1 MKILFLSIVL
11 CASLSFAIDIPEV
24 RDVNGFAAEKRDI
37 QVIESVGEAVLG
49 DDTTPAQAKAMA
61 LNNARRSAIE
71 EASGVVIHGSTVVYN
86 YQLISDLVK
95 ASTRGLI
102 VKEEILIDD
111 IKKEGKQ
118 IVYGTKI
125 RVHVKPLEYQRDGSL
140 KILKA
145 EVNRYGSTS
154 KGSVFQNGDEIQ
166 IKVKANKEGYINV
179 FGISQDGMVTKLYPN
194 EYFKAEVI
202 SPEMEFIF
210 PDERQRGLGLKLK
223 LRTPKNL
230 SRTVETILV
239 VATKE
244 RMDFLSDKKA
254 DEVTITDLMKELSEI
269 DSSSWTEEAIGYEI
283 SR

>member
-37 QVIESVGEAVLG
+37 QVIESVGEAILG
-49 DDTTPAQAKAMA
+49 DDTTPAQAKSIA

-223 LRTPKNL
+223 VRTPKNL
-230 SRTVETILV
+230 SRTVETILI

-283 SR
+283 RR

>member
-37 QVIESVGEAVLG
+37 QVIESVGEAILG

>member
-37 QVIESVGEAVLG
+37 QVIESVGEAILG

-283 SR
+283 RR

>member
-37 QVIESVGEAVLG
+37 QVIESVGEAILG

-230 SRTVETILV
+230 SRTVETILI

>member
-37 QVIESVGEAVLG
+37 QVIESVGEAMLG

-283 SR
+283 RR

>member
-37 QVIESVGEAVLG
+37 QVIESVGEAMLG

-223 LRTPKNL
+223 VRTPKNL
-230 SRTVETILV
+230 SRTVETILI

-283 SR
+283 RR

>member
-154 KGSVFQNGDEIQ
+154 KGSIFQNGDEIQ

-223 LRTPKNL
+223 VRTPKNL
-230 SRTVETILV
+230 SRTVETILI

>member
-37 QVIESVGEAVLG
+37 QVIESVGEAILG

-223 LRTPKNL
+223 VRTPKNL
-230 SRTVETILV
+230 SRTVETILI

-269 DSSSWTEEAIGYEI
+269 DASSWTEEAIGYEI

>member
-37 QVIESVGEAVLG
+37 QVIESVGEAMLG

-179 FGISQDGMVTKLYPN
+179 FGISQDGLATRLYPN

-283 SR
+283 RR

>member
-37 QVIESVGEAVLG
+37 QVIESVGEAILG

-223 LRTPKNL
+223 VRTPKNL
-230 SRTVETILV
+230 SRTVETILI

-254 DEVTITDLMKELSEI
+254 DEITITDLMKELSEI

>member
-11 CASLSFAIDIPEV
+11 CASLSFALDIPEV
-24 RDVNGFAAEKRDI
+24 RDVKGFVAEKRDI
-37 QVIESVGEAVLG
+37 QVIESVGEAILG
-49 DDTTPAQAKAMA
+49 DDTTPAQAKAIA

-71 EASGVVIHGSTVVYN
+71 EASGVFVHGSTIVYN
-86 YQLISDLVK
+86 YQLISDLVR

-223 LRTPKNL
+223 VRTPKNL
-230 SRTVETILV
+230 SRTVETILI

>member
-37 QVIESVGEAVLG
+37 QVIESVGEAILG

-223 LRTPKNL
+223 VRTPKNL
-230 SRTVETILV
+230 SRTVETILI

-283 SR
+283 RR

>member
-37 QVIESVGEAVLG
+37 QVIESVGEAILG

-223 LRTPKNL
+223 VRTPKNL
-230 SRTVETILV
+230 SRTVETILI

>member
-24 RDVNGFAAEKRDI
+24 RDVNGFAAENRDI
-37 QVIESVGEAVLG
+37 QVIESVGEAMLG

-283 SR
+283 RR